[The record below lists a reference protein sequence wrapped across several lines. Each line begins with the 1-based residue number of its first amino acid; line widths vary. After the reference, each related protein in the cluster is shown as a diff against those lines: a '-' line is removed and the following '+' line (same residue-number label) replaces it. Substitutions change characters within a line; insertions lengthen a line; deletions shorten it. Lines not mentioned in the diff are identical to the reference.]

1 MGQGLVQGVRAE
13 ARSVVELPRILHVD
27 SGRSWRGGQ
36 RQVFLLATG
45 LRDLGYRTLVVAPTG
60 SPLIR
65 RAERAGLPTYRLT
78 LRSEWDIR
86 SARELRAVAG
96 EWDAGVV
103 HAHDAR
109 THSIARLALLG
120 KRKTR
125 LVVTRRVAIPPK
137 QVRLKYRHGVDAF
150 IAISQAVKT
159 AMVNAGVPADRI
171 EVVYSGVP
179 SPQVKRPRNWRRE
192 RGWPPN
198 AVICGI
204 VGAMTQEKGLDMV
217 AGIARRLPGEVFRRT
232 RLVLL
237 GGKGK
242 GGTTVSGVEGFDAGF
257 VEEIHDAMAGLDV
270 LWHPA
275 RSEGLGTSVIDA
287 MALGVPPIAFAV
299 GGLPELIEDGKSGLL
314 VPAGDV
320 AGFVRAAAALISDDG
335 LRAML
340 GEGARLRARE
350 FDAQRMI
357 ERTAEVYNRV
367 VAG

>member
-1 MGQGLVQGVRAE
+1 
-13 ARSVVELPRILHVD
+13 VEQPRIVHVD

-60 SPLIR
+60 SPLIK

-78 LRSEWDIR
+78 LRGEWDIR

-96 EWDAGVV
+96 EWKADIV

-109 THSIARLALLG
+109 AHSIARLALLG

-125 LVVTRRVAIPPK
+125 LVVTRRVAFTPK
-137 QVRLKYRHGVDAF
+137 QIRLKYRHGIDAF
-150 IAISQAVKT
+150 IAISNAVK
-159 AMVNAGVPADRI
+159 AVMVKAGVPAERI
-171 EVVYSGVP
+171 EVVYTGLPTPV
-179 SPQVKRPRNWRRE
+179 VKRPRNWRRE
-192 RGWPPN
+192 RGWPPTT
-198 AVICGI
+198 VVCGV
-204 VGAMTQEKGLDMV
+204 VGAMTQEKGLDLIG
-217 AGIARRLPGEVFRRT
+217 GIARRLPGEVFRRT

-242 GGTTVSGVEGFDAGF
+242 GGTSVSGVEGFDAGF

-275 RSEGLGTSVIDA
+275 KSEGLGTSVIDA
-287 MALGVPPIAFAV
+287 MALGIPPIAFAV
-299 GGLPELIEDGKSGLL
+299 GGLPEVIEDGKSGLL
-314 VPAGDV
+314 IPPGDV
-320 AGFVRAAAALISDDG
+320 QAFMRGAADLITNDA
-335 LRAML
+335 LRARL

-350 FDAQRMI
+350 FSLERMI
-357 ERTAEVYNRV
+357 ERTAEVYHRV
-367 VAG
+367 TTE

>member
-1 MGQGLVQGVRAE
+1 MD
-13 ARSVVELPRILHVD
+13 LPRILHVD

-36 RQVFLLATG
+36 RQVFLLAAG
-45 LRDLGYRTLVVAPTG
+45 LRDLGYRTLVVAPAG

-86 SARELRAVAG
+86 SARELRAVAK
-96 EWDAGVV
+96 EWGANIV

-109 THSIARLALLG
+109 SHSIVRLALLG

-125 LVVTRRVAIPPK
+125 IVVTRRVAFPPK
-137 QVRLKYRHGVDAF
+137 QVRLKYRYGIDAF
-150 IAISQAVKT
+150 IAISNAVRQ
-159 AMVNAGVPADRI
+159 AMVKAGVPSDRI
-171 EVVYSGVP
+171 EVVYSGLP
-179 SPQVKRPRNWRRE
+179 APQVKRPRNWRRE
-192 RGWPPN
+192 RGWPLTT
-198 AVICGI
+198 VVCGI
-204 VGAMTQEKGLDMV
+204 VGAMTPEKGLDLV
-217 AGIARRLPGEVFRRT
+217 SGVARRLPGEVFRRT

-242 GGTTVSGVEGFDAGF
+242 GGTSVAGVEGFDAGF
-257 VEEIHDAMAGLDV
+257 VEEIHDAVAGLDV

-287 MALGVPPIAFAV
+287 MALGIPPIAFAV
-299 GGLPELIEDGKSGLL
+299 GGLPEVIEDGKSGLL

-320 AGFVRAAAALISDDG
+320 QAFARAAAELITNET
-335 LRAML
+335 LRAKL

-350 FDAQRMI
+350 FDAKRMI
-357 ERTAEVYNRV
+357 ERTAEVYQRV
-367 VAG
+367 IAG

>member
-1 MGQGLVQGVRAE
+1 M
-13 ARSVVELPRILHVD
+13 ELPRILHVD

-60 SPLIR
+60 APLIR
-65 RAERAGLPTYRLT
+65 RAEQAGLPTYRLT
-78 LRSEWDIR
+78 LRGEWDIR
-86 SARELRAVAG
+86 SARELRAVAR
-96 EWDAGVV
+96 EWNAGVV

-109 THSIARLALLG
+109 SHSIARFALFG

-125 LVVTRRVAIPPK
+125 LVVTRRVAFPPK

-150 IAISQAVKT
+150 IAISHAVKSV
-159 AMVNAGVPADRI
+159 MVKAGVPSSLID
-171 EVVYSGVP
+171 VVYSGVP
-179 SPQVKRPRNWRRE
+179 APQVKRPRNWRRE

-198 AVICGI
+198 TVICGI

-217 AGIARRLPGEVFRRT
+217 GGIARRLPGELFRRT

-257 VEEIHDAMAGLDV
+257 VEEIHEAMAGLDV

-299 GGLPELIEDGKSGLL
+299 GGLPEVIEDGKNGLL
-314 VPAGDV
+314 IKAGDIP
-320 AGFVRAAAALISDDG
+320 GFVHAAAALISDDG

-340 GEGARLRARE
+340 GEGAKERAKE
-350 FDAQRMI
+350 FGARRMI
-357 ERTAEVYNRV
+357 ERTAEVYDRV
-367 VAG
+367 IAG

>member
-1 MGQGLVQGVRAE
+1 MD
-13 ARSVVELPRILHVD
+13 LPRVLHVD

-65 RAERAGLPTYRLT
+65 RAEHAGLPTYRLT
-78 LRSEWDIR
+78 LRGEWDIR
-86 SARELRAVAG
+86 SARELRAVAR
-96 EWDAGVV
+96 EWNAGIV

-109 THSIARLALLG
+109 SHSIARIALFG

-125 LVVTRRVAIPPK
+125 LVVTRRVAFPPK
-137 QVRLKYRHGVDAF
+137 QVRLKYRYGVDAF
-150 IAISQAVKT
+150 IAISQAVKSV
-159 AMVNAGVPADRI
+159 MVKAGVPANLI
-171 EVVYSGVP
+171 QVVHSGVP
-179 SPQVKRPRNWRRE
+179 APQVKRPRNWRKE
-192 RGWPPN
+192 RGWPAS

-217 AGIARRLPGEVFRRT
+217 GGIARRLPGELFRRT

-275 RSEGLGTSVIDA
+275 RSEGLGTAVIDA

-299 GGLPELIEDGKSGLL
+299 GGLPEVIEDGKSGLL
-314 VPAGDV
+314 IPPGDI
-320 AGFVRAAAALISDDG
+320 AGFVRAAAALVSDDG
-335 LRAML
+335 LRAL
-340 GEGARLRARE
+340 LAEGATQRARE

-357 ERTAEVYNRV
+357 ERTVEVYNRV
-367 VAG
+367 TAG

>member
-1 MGQGLVQGVRAE
+1 MGSWSVQGIRE
-13 ARSVVELPRILHVD
+13 KARSVVELPRILHVD

-45 LRDLGYRTLVVAPTG
+45 LRDLGYRTLIVAPTG

-65 RAERAGLPTYRLT
+65 HADHAGIPTYRLT
-78 LRSEWDIR
+78 LRGEWDIR
-86 SARELRAVAG
+86 SARELRAVAR
-96 EWDAGVV
+96 EWNAGIV

-109 THSIARLALLG
+109 SHSIARIGLLG
-120 KRKTR
+120 VRKTK
-125 LVVTRRVAIPPK
+125 LVVTRRVAFPPK

-150 IAISQAVKT
+150 IAISQAVKSV
-159 AMVNAGVPADRI
+159 MVKAGIPEKLI

-179 SPQVKRPRNWRRE
+179 APQVKRPRNWRRE
-192 RGWPPN
+192 RGWPAS
-198 AVICGI
+198 AVICGL
-204 VGAMTQEKGLDMV
+204 VGAMTQEKGIDLV
-217 AGIARRLPGEVFRRT
+217 SGIARRLPGELFRRT

-257 VEEIHDAMAGLDV
+257 VEDIHDAVSGLDV

-299 GGLPELIEDGKSGLL
+299 GGLPEVIEDGKSGLL
-314 VPAGDV
+314 VPPGDIT
-320 AGFVRAAAALISDDG
+320 GFVRAAGALISDDG

-340 GEGARLRARE
+340 GEGARIRARE
-350 FDAQRMI
+350 FDSRRMI

-367 VAG
+367 LAG